1 MGGGH
6 DAGAPDAVCA
16 CVAAVF
22 EYTGGLP
29 HAPAVSQAVRGAAL
43 HPEP

>member
-6 DAGAPDAVCA
+6 DASVADVVCA
-16 CVAAVF
+16 CVAAVS
-22 EYTGGLP
+22 EYAGGLP